1 MINQPMKLLLTIGL
15 VGGFFACFHS
25 GAAAMDLHGVP
36 VRSHVNL
43 KITEFHQL
51 VSRSAEDGEVWVRD
65 ALQVAL
71 RFVGPFEGKLQ
82 HISRKNDS
90 AESASRVEVIVIEEG
105 YLDDSVRGARYKLV
119 LEKDAHNIW
128 DLLSA
133 VKSWRCWP
141 GRGHEDFSKKPC
153 L

>member
-15 VGGFFACFHS
+15 VGGVFACFPS

-36 VRSHVNL
+36 VRSYANL

-105 YLDDSVRGARYKLV
+105 YLDDSVSGARYKLI

-128 DLLSA
+128 HLVTA